1 MFENFDKILKPQYR
15 PLWHDYCRYLQL
27 GWEHFFNNDESA
39 AVKSEQIKLLE
50 RAIRKDFPLKD
61 TLLGRLQRAFV
72 AENLSLYLLLEPLQA
87 WQWAAA
93 IGKTETEARVS
104 EIMGRL
110 VSPAARMMMVL
121 SDENPSTYLP
131 MTSLL
136 TARWLLGELEH
147 KSELL
152 SKVKKT
158 RRFWFG
164 KLRGL
169 LKNAFVILAV
179 VKAKKLKFKLAK
191 ELNTLA
197 MMTDKLQNNKQPRPE
212 GLDRIKIFLYSCYQF
227 MTIRKRTTQTKGV

>member
-1 MFENFDKILKPQYR
+1 M
-15 PLWHDYCRYLQL
+15 
-27 GWEHFFNNDESA
+27 
-39 AVKSEQIKLLE
+39 VKSEQIKLLE

-61 TLLGRLQRAFV
+61 TLLGRLQKAFV

-93 IGKTETEARVS
+93 IGKTETESRVS

-110 VSPAARMMMVL
+110 VSPAARLLMVL
-121 SDENPSTYLP
+121 NDENPSTYLP

-136 TARWLLGELEH
+136 TAYRLAKELEH

-152 SKVKKT
+152 AKVKKT

-179 VKAKKLKFKLAK
+179 VRSKRLKFKLAL
-191 ELNTLA
+191 ELNALA
-197 MMTDKLQNNKQPRPE
+197 IRIDKLQNNKQCKTE
-212 GLDRIKIFLYSCYQF
+212 VLDRIKIFLYSCYQF
-227 MTIRKRTTQTKGV
+227 IMIRRRTTQTKGV